1 MGRGRSSH
9 ALGAFAQT
17 VRTPNLRRVQL
28 SYGAAWA
35 SEWAVTVA
43 VGILAF
49 RHGGAAAVGIVGMV
63 RMLPAALLAPA
74 AGVVSDRYGRDHV
87 LVGVGL
93 VRGAALGATALL
105 VAASSSPLPAYV
117 LVSVEILA
125 HTLYRPAH
133 NALLPSMCT
142 TGKELKSANVVRG
155 LVDSLSALAGPLLVG
170 LVVGPAGLEG
180 AFALCA
186 LAALWSAWLIF
197 RVEYESPPRIVEAAP
212 IRPLHEIF
220 EGLSIIRRKPDVALL
235 SGLTTLQTFTRGCFS
250 VFAVVVALQLLGLRE
265 SGVGVLTAG
274 FGAGAVIGSFAAA
287 VTIRGSRL
295 GRWFAVGLAL
305 WGLPFIALAG
315 VSSEVVALILLGLV
329 GVANAIIDVAL
340 YTLLPW
346 LVPEE
351 VMGRVFTT
359 LESLLTLGVAAGSLA
374 ASGLISGLG
383 VRGALV
389 AAGLV
394 APVGAFLAFA
404 RLRRL
409 DAKVSEAGD
418 TVALMQ
424 RVEMLQPL
432 PLATIS
438 RLAAESAHEHFEPGT
453 TIVQEGTRG
462 DDFYVIVAGHAE
474 VSVHG
479 ARIYEL
485 GQADCFGEIASLT
498 GSRRTSTVRAETMLE
513 LLRFTGPQFVRAVTG
528 LAPSTAAAFTLVDER
543 LARAVSDAART
554 ASSPELVAL
563 AGRHG
568 PGG

>member
-1 MGRGRSSH
+1 
-9 ALGAFAQT
+9 
-17 VRTPNLRRVQL
+17 
-28 SYGAAWA
+28 
-35 SEWAVTVA
+35 
-43 VGILAF
+43 
-49 RHGGAAAVGIVGMV
+49 
-63 RMLPAALLAPA
+63 
-74 AGVVSDRYGRDHV
+74 
-87 LVGVGL
+87 
-93 VRGAALGATALL
+93 
-105 VAASSSPLPAYV
+105 
-117 LVSVEILA
+117 
-125 HTLYRPAH
+125 
-133 NALLPSMCT
+133 
-142 TGKELKSANVVRG
+142 
-155 LVDSLSALAGPLLVG
+155 
-170 LVVGPAGLEG
+170 
-180 AFALCA
+180 
-186 LAALWSAWLIF
+186 
-197 RVEYESPPRIVEAAP
+197 
-212 IRPLHEIF
+212 
-220 EGLSIIRRKPDVALL
+220 
-235 SGLTTLQTFTRGCFS
+235 
-250 VFAVVVALQLLGLRE
+250 
-265 SGVGVLTAG
+265 
-274 FGAGAVIGSFAAA
+274 
-287 VTIRGSRL
+287 
-295 GRWFAVGLAL
+295 
-305 WGLPFIALAG
+305 
-315 VSSEVVALILLGLV
+315 
-329 GVANAIIDVAL
+329 
-340 YTLLPW
+340 
-346 LVPEE
+346 
-351 VMGRVFTT
+351 
-359 LESLLTLGVAAGSLA
+359 
-374 ASGLISGLG
+374 
-383 VRGALV
+383 
-389 AAGLV
+389 
-394 APVGAFLAFA
+394 LAFA